1 MNETGMLPHEDD
13 AIAHLR
19 SRGYAIVVW
28 TPDELRG
35 ARASVVEDIGIE
47 RMSDAINALATEPLN
62 EEQD

>member
-1 MNETGMLPHEDD
+1 MLPHEDD

-35 ARASVVEDIGIE
+35 ASASVIEDIGIE
-47 RMSDAINALATEPLN
+47 RMSDAIGLLATGPL
-62 EEQD
+62 DDDVD

>member
-13 AIAHLR
+13 AVAHLR

-47 RMSDAINALATEPLN
+47 RMSDAISMLASEPL
-62 EEQD
+62 EDEVD